1 MNKKTMTTVTMTP
14 DGKTKKTI
22 VEYNDGIKTERV
34 FIDGVEQKKFKA
46 EVAPNTFKAEVAPK
60 KEQKEYVIQTP
71 FGPMT
76 ITKSE
81 MESIKDRMQKAQE
94 EAERQAKEL
103 EAMKKAAE
111 EQKKKLEEQKQR
123 IKEATEKKIEKE
135 VQAFKK
141 AREQRGRFLVR
152 FFLEGR
158 ETRIA
163 EKRFMRAEDIYRPH
177 LGDYV
182 YLGNWLV
189 EEDGVADEYWDTRFV
204 VDDVTYCM
212 EEDAEGTVLIDIDVS
227 ILNDWPEDEIMT
239 YNTRW

>member
-1 MNKKTMTTVTMTP
+1 MNKKTMTTVTMLP

-22 VEYNDGIKTERV
+22 VEYNDGIKTERT
-34 FIDGVEQKKFKA
+34 FIDGIEQMKRT
-46 EVAPNTFKAEVAPK
+46 EVEVAPK

-76 ITKSE
+76 ISKAE

-123 IKEATEKKIEKE
+123 IKEATEKKIEEE
-135 VQAFKK
+135 VQAYKNFKK

-227 ILNDWPEDEIMT
+227 ILNDWPEDEIVT

>member
-1 MNKKTMTTVTMTP
+1 MTTVTMTP

-34 FIDGVEQKKFKA
+34 FIDGVEQKRT
-46 EVAPNTFKAEVAPK
+46 EVEVAPK

-76 ITKSE
+76 ITKTE
-81 MESIKDRMQKAQE
+81 MDSIKDRMQKAQE

-103 EAMKKAAE
+103 EAMKKATE

-123 IKEATEKKIEKE
+123 IKEATEKKIEEE
-135 VQAFKK
+135 VQAYKK
-141 AREQRGRFLVR
+141 AREEYREKRGRFLVR

>member
-34 FIDGVEQKKFKA
+34 FIDGVEQKRT
-46 EVAPNTFKAEVAPK
+46 EVEVAPK

-76 ITKSE
+76 ITKTE
-81 MESIKDRMQKAQE
+81 MDSIKDRMQKAQE

-123 IKEATEKKIEKE
+123 IKEATEKKIEEE
-135 VQAFKK
+135 VQAYKK
-141 AREQRGRFLVR
+141 AREEHREKHGRFLVR
-152 FFLEGR
+152 FFLAGR

-212 EEDAEGTVLIDIDVS
+212 EEDANDTVLIDIDVS